1 MMSHDQGLQYLP
13 ERQVPAGAPDL
24 LARQRGLSSLLA
36 FLVATPLA
44 AVLLSLPFT
53 MTEPKGLENV
63 LLYGFVVIGGIPSL
77 IIAWIALWTFRSTLK
92 PSNWVLRAHR
102 EGLYVKFRSL
112 HNHHFPADDPIV
124 LLIPRHAVAWL
135 RGHRREGRREGSQ
148 QGESYGVKE
157 SFLEI
162 KLKAAD
168 TAELAR
174 RLAGEG
180 RHRAGWTAR
189 HAPLRL
195 AGDGL
200 LRIDWRVSQGAL
212 APNIDQAMRILSR
225 SYPAHLPETSRET
238 PAADLDRAG
247 QEARIVELMQRGERI
262 QAIKLTRRLY
272 GMSTTE
278 AHTFVNGLVE

>member
-112 HNHHFPADDPIV
+112 HC
-124 LLIPRHAVAWL
+124 R
-135 RGHRREGRREGSQ
+135 
-148 QGESYGVKE
+148 
-157 SFLEI
+157 
-162 KLKAAD
+162 
-168 TAELAR
+168 
-174 RLAGEG
+174 
-180 RHRAGWTAR
+180 
-189 HAPLRL
+189 
-195 AGDGL
+195 
-200 LRIDWRVSQGAL
+200 
-212 APNIDQAMRILSR
+212 
-225 SYPAHLPETSRET
+225 
-238 PAADLDRAG
+238 
-247 QEARIVELMQRGERI
+247 
-262 QAIKLTRRLY
+262 
-272 GMSTTE
+272 
-278 AHTFVNGLVE
+278 